1 MKRIIILILCVGIL
15 FPGSVSVFAQTD
27 DPWVNLIGGTV
38 QAGIA
43 IGQKFKAAKNEKKI
57 EEMRRKGD
65 PHADCY
71 FIAPNGSLDYDFQC
85 GRMVDSILAANK
97 QEEARMAEQQR
108 IEQEQKR
115 VEIEKGWETTIK
127 YVDLG
132 LPSGT
137 LWGNIDM
144 IGHYDYDN
152 AIRKFGSKLP
162 TKEQMEELLRYCT
175 ISHRTEFVTTDI
187 QYNAFDIIGPNGQM
201 IFTIPQGYWKGEEWS
216 GEFQEED
223 WVARWWSSTPLTS
236 EQAYHLSFAPNQ
248 TNIVEFPRN
257 YCLSIRFVQNNPSKH
272 TNYNQYG
279 DNSSCSSRSQ
289 LAGYVDLG
297 LPSGTLWKDSNEDG
311 YYAYDEAVRKFGS
324 RLPTKAQFEELKNK
338 CTWTWMGNG
347 YKITG
352 PNGNSITFPAT
363 GIRGYTGDVVDV
375 GKNGSYWSSTPY
387 DSEFAWNLIF
397 NSEVMGVDFYYRS
410 LEQSGQSVRLVL

>member
-1 MKRIIILILCVGIL
+1 
-15 FPGSVSVFAQTD
+15 
-27 DPWVNLIGGTV
+27 
-38 QAGIA
+38 
-43 IGQKFKAAKNEKKI
+43 
-57 EEMRRKGD
+57 
-65 PHADCY
+65 
-71 FIAPNGSLDYDFQC
+71 
-85 GRMVDSILAANK
+85 
-97 QEEARMAEQQR
+97 
-108 IEQEQKR
+108 
-115 VEIEKGWETTIK
+115 
-127 YVDLG
+127 
-132 LPSGT
+132 
-137 LWGNIDM
+137 M

-152 AIRKFGSKLP
+152 AVRKFGSKLP

-187 QYNAFDIIGPNGQM
+187 QYTAFDIIGPNGQM

-297 LPSGTLWKDSNEDG
+297 LPSGTLWKDSNEGGDHVH
-311 YYAYDEAVRKFGS
+311 YTYDEAISQFGNK
-324 RLPTKAQFEELKNK
+324 LPTKQQLEELKDK
-338 CTWTWMGNG
+338 CIWIRKDNEC
-347 YKITG
+347 IVTG
-352 PNGNSITFPAT
+352 PNGNSISLPAA
-363 GIRGYTGDVVDV
+363 GYSYCGGRGVADLGEA
-375 GKNGSYWSSTPY
+375 KYWSSTPY
-387 DSEFAWNLIF
+387 DSRHAWSLYCMSSGF
-397 NSEVMGVDFYYRS
+397 NRMFGEPYCYG
-410 LEQSGQSVRLVL
+410 LSVRLVKDSQ

>member
-1 MKRIIILILCVGIL
+1 MKRIIILTLCVSIL
-15 FPGSVSVFAQTD
+15 LPCSFTISAQTD
-27 DPWVNLIGGTV
+27 DPWLNLIGGTV

-97 QEEARMAEQQR
+97 QEEARMAEQR
-108 IEQEQKR
+108 KIEQEQKR

-187 QYNAFDIIGPNGQM
+187 QYTAFDIIGPNGQM

-272 TNYNQYG
+272 TNYNQDG
-279 DNSSCSSRSQ
+279 NNSVRSGQSESSK
-289 LAGYVDLG
+289 YVDLG
-297 LPSGTLWKDSNEDG
+297 LPSGTLWKDSNEGGDHVH
-311 YYAYDEAVRKFGS
+311 YTYDEAISQFGNK
-324 RLPTKAQFEELKNK
+324 LPSKQQLEELKDK
-338 CTWTWMGNG
+338 CTWIRKDNEC
-347 YKITG
+347 IVVG
-352 PNGNSITFPAT
+352 PNGNSITLPAA
-363 GIRGYTGDVVDV
+363 GHRYCGGRVADV
-375 GKNGSYWSSTPY
+375 GEAQYWSSTPY
-387 DSEFAWNLIF
+387 DSDHAWSLYCMSSGF
-397 NSEVMGVDFYYRS
+397 NRMFGEPYCYG
-410 LEQSGQSVRLVL
+410 LSVRLVQ

>member
-1 MKRIIILILCVGIL
+1 MKRIIILTLCVSIL
-15 FPGSVSVFAQTD
+15 LPCSFTISAQTD
-27 DPWVNLIGGTV
+27 DPWLNLIGGTV

-97 QEEARMAEQQR
+97 QEEARMAEQR
-108 IEQEQKR
+108 KIEQEQKR

-175 ISHRTEFVTTDI
+175 ISYRTEFVTTDI
-187 QYNAFDIIGPNGQM
+187 QYTAFDIIGPNGQM

-272 TNYNQYG
+272 TNYNQDG
-279 DNSSCSSRSQ
+279 NNSVCSGQSESSK
-289 LAGYVDLG
+289 YVDLG
-297 LPSGTLWKDSNEDG
+297 LPSGMLWKDSNEGGDHVH
-311 YYAYDEAVRKFGS
+311 YTYDEAISQFGNK
-324 RLPTKAQFEELKNK
+324 LPSKQQLEELKDK
-338 CTWTWMGNG
+338 CTWIRKDNEC
-347 YKITG
+347 IVVG
-352 PNGNSITFPAT
+352 PNGNSITLPAA
-363 GIRGYTGDVVDV
+363 GHRYCGGRVADV
-375 GKNGSYWSSTPY
+375 GEAQYWSSTPY
-387 DSEFAWNLIF
+387 DSDHAWSLYCMSSGF
-397 NSEVMGVDFYYRS
+397 NRMFGEPYCYG
-410 LEQSGQSVRLVL
+410 LSVRLVQ

>member
-1 MKRIIILILCVGIL
+1 MKRIIILTLCVTIL
-15 FPGSVSVFAQTD
+15 LPCSFTISAQTD

-71 FIAPNGSLDYDFQC
+71 FIAPNGSLDYDLQC

-97 QEEARMAEQQR
+97 QEEARIAEQQR

-115 VEIEKGWETTIK
+115 VENEKAWETTIK

-137 LWGNIDM
+137 LWGNLDM

-152 AIRKFGSKLP
+152 AVRKFGSKLP

-187 QYNAFDIIGPNGQM
+187 QYTAFDIIGPNGQM

-279 DNSSCSSRSQ
+279 DNSVRSGQSESSK
-289 LAGYVDLG
+289 YVDLG
-297 LPSGTLWKDSNEDG
+297 LPSGTLWKDSNEGGDHVH
-311 YYAYDEAVRKFGS
+311 YTYDEAISQFGNK
-324 RLPTKAQFEELKNK
+324 LPSKQQLEELKDK
-338 CTWTWMGNG
+338 CTWIRKDNEC
-347 YKITG
+347 IVVG
-352 PNGNSITFPAT
+352 PNGNSITLPAA
-363 GIRGYTGDVVDV
+363 GHRYCGGRVADV
-375 GKNGSYWSSTPY
+375 GEAQYWSSTPY
-387 DSEFAWNLIF
+387 DSDHAWSLYCMSSGF
-397 NSEVMGVDFYYRS
+397 NRMFGEPYCYG
-410 LEQSGQSVRLVL
+410 LSVRLVQ